1 MKELIDV
8 HDYLISSE
16 IVGDWDG
23 EEEEVTDRING
34 LIHQAYLLFP
44 DEITG
49 EQAEQ
54 LFVELWAA
62 VVGQD
67 FILESELD
75 ELEDWL
81 ASFINQRLNEI
92 EID

>member
-23 EEEEVTDRING
+23 EEEEVIDWINIM
-34 LIHQAYLLFP
+34 IHHAYQLFP
-44 DEITG
+44 DEISG
-49 EQAEQ
+49 EQAERI
-54 LFVELWAA
+54 FVELWAA

-81 ASFINQRLNEI
+81 VSFINQKINDI